1 MLATE
6 AGAFFAWHGRGRE
19 RAEVDGATSPS
30 RGLSGMFSQSGNG
43 SEWEPQRRI
52 IEAAQAGDLEALAT
66 LYDSHINQVYR
77 YALARLGNVHDAE
90 DVAEEIMLKMLG
102 GLPNYQ
108 WRKVPF
114 AAWLMR
120 IARNEVVSFTRRNG
134 RRSQDTELPEDLVDR
149 ANNDPAEAAERTL
162 ALEDLRQ
169 AVAQL
174 PEAQREVII
183 LRFAAGLSVADT
195 SRALGKREN
204 NVKVL
209 QHKGMQRLQVL
220 MAGKYPELTQKR

>member
-1 MLATE
+1 MLKTPSE
-6 AGAFFAWHGRGRE
+6 ADF
-19 RAEVDGATSPS
+19 
-30 RGLSGMFSQSGNG
+30 G

-52 IEAAQAGDLEALAT
+52 IEAAQNGDLDALGS

-90 DVAEEIMLKMLG
+90 DVAEEIFLKMLA
-102 GLPNYQ
+102 GLPGYQ

-120 IARNEVVSFTRRNG
+120 IARNEVITFTRRNG
-134 RRSQDTELPEDLVDR
+134 RRALDTELPEELVDR
-149 ANNDPAEAAERTL
+149 KNDDPADATERQL
-162 ALEDLRQ
+162 ALEDMRV

-183 LRFAAGLSVADT
+183 LRFASGLSVADT
-195 SRALGKREN
+195 ARALGKNEN

-220 MAGKYPELTQKR
+220 MSPKYPELAQRQS

>member
-1 MLATE
+1 MTRQISSA
-6 AGAFFAWHGRGRE
+6 
-19 RAEVDGATSPS
+19 
-30 RGLSGMFSQSGNG
+30 NG
-43 SEWEPQRRI
+43 VHEWEPERTT
-52 IEAAQAGDLEALAT
+52 IEAAQTGDLDALSS
-66 LYDSHINQVYR
+66 LYDTHVNQVYR

-90 DVAEEIMLKMLG
+90 DVAEEIFLKMLG
-102 GLPNYQ
+102 GLPHYE

-134 RRSQDTELPEDLVDR
+134 RRAQDTELPEELIDK
-149 ANNDPAEAAERTL
+149 NNADPAEATERQL
-162 ALEDLRQ
+162 ALEDLRS

-183 LRFAAGLSVADT
+183 LRFASGLSVADT
-195 SRALGKREN
+195 ARALAKREN

-209 QHKGMQRLQVL
+209 QHKGMQRLQML
-220 MAGKYPELTQKR
+220 MTPKYPELAQRQP

>member
-1 MLATE
+1 M
-6 AGAFFAWHGRGRE
+6 FA
-19 RAEVDGATSPS
+19 AE
-30 RGLSGMFSQSGNG
+30 SGSDWESQRTMI
-43 SEWEPQRRI
+43 Q
-52 IEAAQAGDLEALAT
+52 AAQQGDLDALGS
-66 LYDSHINQVYR
+66 LYDTHINQVYR

-90 DVAEEIMLKMLG
+90 DVAEEIFLKMLA
-102 GLPNYQ
+102 GLPNYE

-149 ANNDPAEAAERTL
+149 GNNDPAEATERIM
-162 ALEDLRQ
+162 ALEDLRK
-169 AVAQL
+169 AVKLL
-174 PEAQREVII
+174 PEAQRDVIL
-183 LRFAAGLSVADT
+183 LRFASGLSVADT
-195 SRALGKREN
+195 AKALGKREN

-220 MAGKYPELTQKR
+220 MTPKYPELAKRQA

>member
-1 MLATE
+1 MTK
-6 AGAFFAWHGRGRE
+6 
-19 RAEVDGATSPS
+19 S
-30 RGLSGMFSQSGNG
+30 LSGSDGG
-43 SEWEPQRRI
+43 SAWEPQRLV

-66 LYDSHINQVYR
+66 LYDTHINQVYR
-77 YALARLGNVHDAE
+77 YALARLGNVQDAE
-90 DVAEEIMLKMLG
+90 DVAEEIFLKMLN
-102 GLPNYQ
+102 GLPNYE

-120 IARNEVVSFTRRNG
+120 IARNEVISFARRNG
-134 RRSQDTELPEDLVDR
+134 KRNHHGELPEDLLDR
-149 ANNDPAEAAERTL
+149 GNNDPVENAERQL
-162 ALEDLRQ
+162 ALEDLRM
-169 AVAQL
+169 AVELL

-195 SRALGKREN
+195 ARALGKREN

-220 MAGKYPELTQKR
+220 MAPKYPELAQRQP